1 VSCPVFRF
9 TELPPSLC
17 LVVIAPPVR
26 VLFLLIWATLVQI
39 LVVTMGL
46 VFPLGIDDG
55 FVGWLRLLLA
65 ASHGYWRSDCHC
77 EQERGEAPK

>member
-1 VSCPVFRF
+1 MGHPARSIA
-9 TELPPSLC
+9 PSLC

-26 VLFLLIWATLVQI
+26 VLFLLIWAAPVQI

-46 VFPLGIDDG
+46 VLPLGVDDG
-55 FVGWLRLLLA
+55 FVGLWRLLLA
-65 ASHGYWRSDCHC
+65 ASDGYGRSYCHC